1 MLSLKLLE
9 VCETQDDRLEPIMS
23 HLDDMG
29 DLQEKLAPSTMELH
43 PHLAQDSET
52 LKEDTR

>member
-9 VCETQDDRLEPIMS
+9 VCQTQDDRLEPTMS
-23 HLDDMG
+23 HLDDVG
-29 DLQEKLAPSTMELH
+29 DLQEKLAPSAMELH
-43 PHLAQDSET
+43 THLAQDSET